1 METETS
7 KILVVEDDKPVRNLI
22 ATTLKMHGYSYL
34 EAVNGT
40 EALMMASSYNPS
52 ILLLDLGLPDMD
64 GTEVIRQVMTQIR
77 SEPWTQGRTTI
88 SQNPSLWKNS
98 SPGCVSHS
106 GG

>member
-22 ATTLKMHGYSYL
+22 ATTLRMHGYSYL

-64 GTEVIRQVMTQIR
+64 GTEVIRQVR
-77 SEPWTQGRTTI
+77 SWSQAPILVI
-88 SQNPSLWKNS
+88 SARRIWQEKNP
-98 SPGCVSHS
+98 PYM
-106 GG
+106 